1 MPRPKTTGTAWTPG
15 LSPPSRAFTRQT
27 QAHRHTFRPRVSV
40 VAALATAGAASG
52 TTTALAAAAGAAA
65 TASAAAAA
73 FGALVRAAAAAGAAA
88 AAFFR
93 CSWRLTSSMP
103 SRSAGAAKAPAVA
116 ADENAV
122 SSNAEPLREICSDD
136 TTDVCQDDRPQTG
149 IGNNQTSHAK
159 KRPKSSLTA
168 LPLPKPRPAHTQLD
182 EPMTGEED
190 WNIAQLR
197 NGANGL
203 GCRGRTRE
211 AKKLTL
217 ITCKSLMCTTAD
229 VSPPPTLLGEIP
241 IILCV
246 EPTWEWSHQGTEYTR
261 SPPAP
266 PDALPK
272 IWGMN
277 TEPIAAS
284 TTATPGMPT
293 THRETLAN
301 EGMTRS
307 CLRCCSFPVAPMPPS
322 QPRREPSSTC
332 ACARK
337 SITDNNTRQ
346 MRQAATT

>member
-15 LSPPSRAFTRQT
+15 LSPPSRAFTRPT
-27 QAHRHTFRPRVSV
+27 QAHRHTCRPRVSV

-52 TTTALAAAAGAAA
+52 TTTALVAAAGAAA

-88 AAFFR
+88 
-93 CSWRLTSSMP
+93 
-103 SRSAGAAKAPAVA
+103 
-116 ADENAV
+116 
-122 SSNAEPLREICSDD
+122 SNAEPLREICSDD

-337 SITDNNTRQ
+337 SITDNNTSQ